1 MATELLWVLSENTYT
16 GVYGRIGTQS
26 LAAMAL
32 TYPLQSMIF
41 GLTGGLAAAAIPIM
55 GDHLGHQRR
64 DAALG
69 DARLLLRIGMG
80 GAVLLG
86 AGLAL
91 VAPLYVDLYSVDHTA
106 ATQATAVLRI
116 LAVYLVFKVANQVI
130 SGGILPAG
138 GDSRFQ
144 LLSESLAAW
153 LVGVPLALAGAFI
166 WLLSLPWVYAM
177 LSLEEVVRFLIVR
190 HRFGSGKWM
199 RITA

>member
-1 MATELLWVLSENTYT
+1 MPQVAAELLWELSENTYT

-41 GLTGGLAAAAIPIM
+41 GLTGGLAAAAIPIL

-69 DARLLLRIGMG
+69 DARLL
-80 GAVLLG
+80 
-86 AGLAL
+86 
-91 VAPLYVDLYSVDHTA
+91 
-106 ATQATAVLRI
+106 LRI

-144 LLSESLAAW
+144 LLSESLATW

-166 WLLSLPWVYAM
+166 WHLSLPWVYAM

-190 HRFGSGKWM
+190 HRVGSGKWM